1 MIDIHQQQQFKKLC
15 AAYMEWCS
23 LHATFK
29 KLSAAYIAMQDNGN
43 FSNYQRKLSRFRT
56 YSLLFTSALV
66 TTINFKYLVSPLKK
80 QTKHTFQIVKS
91 MFFCFVHAMFY

>member
-29 KLSAAYIAMQDNGN
+29 KLSAAYMQCKTTETFRITNAN
-43 FSNYQRKLSRFRT
+43 FRGFGPTHYC
-56 YSLLFTSALV
+56 LLRR
-66 TTINFKYLVSPLKK
+66 
-80 QTKHTFQIVKS
+80 
-91 MFFCFVHAMFY
+91 